1 MILKRDVLPPTMH
14 YIVYNSNIADDD
26 KSKATLF
33 NDYFE
38 SVYSKSN
45 SMSATTCK

>member
-33 NDYFE
+33 NE